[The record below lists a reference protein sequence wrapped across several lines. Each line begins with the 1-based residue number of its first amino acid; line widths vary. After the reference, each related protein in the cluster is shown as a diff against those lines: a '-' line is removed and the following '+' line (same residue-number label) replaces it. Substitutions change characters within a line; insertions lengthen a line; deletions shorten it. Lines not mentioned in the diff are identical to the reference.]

1 MINSSFNLSTLNSGW
16 QALLTIFASVCYNM
30 SLLSK
35 KRGSTVAHA
44 PSGTSRRVSHPHPRK
59 QLQFMRVCFLTG
71 RNVII
76 LFAFFLLPALGLTG
90 CRSAPNLPAKSSKEY
105 NDTVRAFY
113 VGLAALQVGDDVRAE
128 SELTKATQLAPDEPA
143 SWANLGLLNLRQ
155 RNLDKA
161 AERLEKARTL
171 APDNSRI
178 HVLLAI
184 LESNRGR
191 LAEAITNL
199 RRSIELDPKNLK
211 ALYMLAEEIERQNDE
226 AGADEAQQLYS
237 KILELQ
243 PDNLAVQLE
252 ATRIAAK
259 RNDAGTLKTLVARI
273 NERSAVW
280 PPEVQQQF
288 KALQD
293 AAAGVD
299 ARAAA
304 TRVAFLRNVLVRV
317 PEYRSSLAA
326 VKMSPG
332 EDAEPFTQFIRLEN
346 PIFTPA
352 PPDEALTFNS
362 EPIAEFQSGKWDWIG
377 AISLNGEGA
386 PTVAVANGR
395 EVRLTSGATLP
406 FPGGA
411 KATPPNAHGILSV
424 DFNYDFKTDL
434 VLAGAG
440 GIRFFKQDSP
450 NSFIDVTAQTKLPPS
465 VTGFA
470 YLDVWAADIEAD
482 GDMDIIVPALD
493 GVSTELR
500 NNGDGTFTEAHPF
513 EGSKGLRD
521 FLWADID
528 ADGDADAALLDSRG
542 LQVYTNERGGQ
553 FRARSMPAEM
563 NTVRAI
569 SVADVNND
577 SVLDLLL
584 LQPDGTIRRLSD
596 KSEGQEWEMAEITR
610 LSDNANYLHRE
621 SFRLFAEDLD
631 NNGSLDLMLS
641 IPGPRDKSLCPPQ
654 CSTLFAWL
662 SDKDSKFKLLL
673 PPTPETD
680 TLSVADVNGDGRLD
694 LLGISTNSQATL
706 VTNRGAKKYHWQQI
720 RPRAKQATGDQRI
733 NSFGIGGEMEIRS
746 GLLVQKQLITGP
758 LVHFGL
764 GEQQSADVV
773 RIIWPNGSVRA
784 EFELKADETIL
795 AEQRLKGSC
804 PFLFAYDGKEMKF
817 VKDAVPWSSAIGLR
831 INTIGT
837 ARVEA
842 TEEWYKIGR
851 DQLVPRDG
859 YYDLRITAELWET
872 YYYDQLALVTVDH
885 PVGTEIFVDERFVIP
900 PAKLAITTVQTPR
913 KIARAVD
920 DTGQDVTAVV
930 SALDEKYLDT
940 FGRGQYQGVTRDHYV
955 EIDLG
960 EDAPQS
966 GPLFLIAHGWM
977 HPTDSSINV
986 AISQG
991 QNYKPAPLSL
1001 EVPDGHGGWVVARP
1015 NLGFPAGRKKISL
1028 FDLTDVFRPNTP
1040 RRLRL
1045 RTNLEIFWDKLEW
1058 AQTSPGAELRTTKLN
1073 ADVADLHY
1081 RGYSVI
1087 NQPDTSSPEVP
1098 DYNRIAASK
1107 QIWRDLVGYYTRFGD
1122 VRELLMTADDRYVIM
1137 NAGDELTFRFKA
1149 QPPPPEGW
1157 VRDYLIV
1164 GDGWIK
1170 DGDYNSGHSK
1180 TVLPLPHHDEQAYTT
1195 PPGRLEDEWVYRRYP
1210 QDWQTYHTRYI
1221 TPEIFQNALRLPKR
1235 K

>member
-1 MINSSFNLSTLNSGW
+1 MRLRFVIN
-16 QALLTIFASVCYNM
+16 
-30 SLLSK
+30 
-35 KRGSTVAHA
+35 
-44 PSGTSRRVSHPHPRK
+44 
-59 QLQFMRVCFLTG
+59 
-71 RNVII
+71 RNAII
-76 LFAFFLLPALGLTG
+76 LSAVFLLLVLGLAG
-90 CRSAPNLPAKSSKEY
+90 CRSAPNLPAKSAKEY

-155 RNLDKA
+155 RNLDA
-161 AERLEKARTL
+161 AGERLEKARTL
-171 APDNSRI
+171 APNNSRI
-178 HVLLAI
+178 HMLLAI

-191 LAEAITNL
+191 LTEAVNNL
-199 RRSIELDPKNLK
+199 RKAIELDAKNLK
-211 ALYMLAEEIERQNDE
+211 ALYMLAEETERQSDE
-226 AGADEAQQLYS
+226 ASASEVQQLFS

-252 ATRIAAK
+252 TTRIAAK
-259 RNDAGTLKTLVARI
+259 RSDTVALKNLVARI
-273 NERSAVW
+273 GERAGAW
-280 PPEVQQQF
+280 PPEVQQQL

-293 AAAGVD
+293 AVASGD
-299 ARAAA
+299 TRAAA

-317 PEYRSSLAA
+317 PEYRSSLAF

-332 EDAEPFTQFIRLEN
+332 EDAEPFTQFLRLEN
-346 PIFTPA
+346 PVFTPA
-352 PPDEALTFNS
+352 PPDETLSFNA
-362 EPIAEFQSGKWDWIG
+362 EPISEFQQSKWDWID

-395 EVRLTSGATLP
+395 EVRLASGATLP

-411 KATPPNAHGILSV
+411 NASPPALHGILQI

-440 GIRFFKQDSP
+440 GIRFFRQDSP
-450 NSFIDVTAQTKLPPS
+450 NSFVDVTAQTKLPS
-465 VTGFA
+465 SLTNIAYTGA
-470 YLDVWAADIEAD
+470 WAADLEAD
-482 GDMDIIVPALD
+482 GDMDIIVPASND
-493 GVSTELR
+493 ATTELR
-500 NNGDGTFTEAHPF
+500 NNGDGTFTEARLF
-513 EGSKGLRD
+513 EGSMRLHD
-521 FLWADID
+521 FLWADLD

-553 FRARSMPAEM
+553 FIARSMPNEM
-563 NTVRAI
+563 RSIGAI

-577 SVLDLLL
+577 SQLDLLL
-584 LQPDGTIRRLSD
+584 LQHDGAIQRLSD
-596 KSEGQEWEMAEITR
+596 KAEGREWERAEIAR
-610 LSDNANYLHRE
+610 ASISPKAIPP
-621 SFRLFAEDLD
+621 SQLFSADLD
-631 NNGSLDLMLS
+631 NNGSLDLTLS
-641 IPGPRDKSLCPPQ
+641 LDGSPDNPV
-654 CSTLFAWL
+654 WL
-662 SDKDSKFKLLL
+662 SDAGGNLKQVNSTKGALIF
-673 PPTPETD
+673 
-680 TLSVADVNGDGRLD
+680 SIADLTGDGRLD
-694 LLGISTNSQATL
+694 LLALSAEGQPLRLI
-706 VTNRGAKKYHWQQI
+706 NRGSKNYHWQQI
-720 RPRAKQATGDQRI
+720 RPRAKEATGDQRI

-746 GLLVQKQLITGP
+746 GLLVQKQLITAP

-764 GEQQSADVV
+764 GEQTNADVV

-784 EFELKADETIL
+784 EFDLKADETIL

-804 PFLFAYDGKEMKF
+804 PFLFAYNGKEMKF

-831 INTIGT
+831 INTLGT
-837 ARVEA
+837 ARIEA

-872 YYYDQLALVTVDH
+872 YYYDQLALMTVDH

-900 PAKLAITTVQTPR
+900 PAKLAITTVSTPR

-930 SALDEKYLDT
+930 SELDEKYLDT
-940 FGRGQYQGVTRDHYV
+940 FGRGQYQGITRDHYV

-986 AISQG
+986 AVSQG
-991 QNYKPAPLSL
+991 QNYKAAPLSL

-1045 RTNLEIFWDKLEW
+1045 RTNLEIFWDMLEW
-1058 AQTSPGAELRTTKLN
+1058 AQTSPGAELRTMKLN

-1098 DYNRIAASK
+1098 DYNRIASSK
-1107 QIWRDLVGYYTRFGD
+1107 QVWRDLVGYYTRFGD
-1122 VRELLMTADDRYVIM
+1122 VRELLTAADDRYVIM
-1137 NAGDELTFRFKA
+1137 NAGDEMTFRFA
-1149 QPPPPEGW
+1149 VQPPPPEGW
-1157 VRDYLIV
+1157 VRDYIII

-1180 TVLPLPHHDEQAYTT
+1180 TVLPLPYHDEQEYTT
-1195 PPGRLEDEWVYRRYP
+1195 APTRLEDELVYRRNP

-1221 TPEIFQNALRLPKR
+1221 TPEVFQNALRLPKR

>member
-1 MINSSFNLSTLNSGW
+1 MRLCFVTSRN
-16 QALLTIFASVCYNM
+16 VR
-30 SLLSK
+30 LLS
-35 KRGSTVAHA
+35 V
-44 PSGTSRRVSHPHPRK
+44 
-59 QLQFMRVCFLTG
+59 L
-71 RNVII
+71 
-76 LFAFFLLPALGLTG
+76 FLLLALAG
-90 CRSAPNLPAKSSKEY
+90 CRSAPNLPAKSAKEY

-171 APDNSRI
+171 APDNSRV

-191 LAEAITNL
+191 LTEAITNL
-199 RRSIELDPKNLK
+199 RKAIELDPKNLK
-211 ALYMLAEEIERQNDE
+211 ALYMLAEEAERQGEE
-226 AGADEAQQLYS
+226 ASVREAQQLFS

-259 RNDAGTLKTLVARI
+259 RNDAETLKTLVARI
-273 NERSAVW
+273 NERAGAW

-293 AAAGVD
+293 AAAGGD
-299 ARAAA
+299 PRAAA

-317 PEYRSSLAA
+317 PEYRSSLAS

-332 EDAEPFTQFIRLEN
+332 EDAEPFTQFLRLEN
-346 PIFTPA
+346 PVFTPA

-395 EVRLTSGATLP
+395 EVRLASGATLP
-406 FPGGA
+406 FPVGSDTTLPTSD
-411 KATPPNAHGILSV
+411 KILAM
-424 DFNYDFKTDL
+424 DFNYDFKTDI
-434 VLAGAG
+434 VLANEG
-440 GIRFFKQDSP
+440 GLRLFRQDNP
-450 NSFIDVTAQTKLPPS
+450 NAFSDVTAQAGLPNS
-465 VTGFA
+465 LTQAA
-470 YLDVWAADIEAD
+470 YSGAWAADIEAD
-482 GDMDIIVPALD
+482 GDLDIVLRARDDDMVLGAKNDPPL
-493 GVSTELR
+493 VLR
-500 NNGDGTFTEAHPF
+500 NNGDGTFKESHPF
-513 EGSKGLRD
+513 EGATSIGK
-521 FLWADID
+521 FIWADLD
-528 ADGDADAALLDSRG
+528 ADGDADAAFLDVGVLR
-542 LQVYTNERGGQ
+542 VYANERGGQ
-553 FRARSMPAEM
+553 FRARGMPPNM
-563 NTVRAI
+563 I
-569 SVADVNND
+569 SAMALSVGDVNSD
-577 SVLDLLL
+577 GLLDLLI
-584 LQPDGTIRRLSD
+584 LQQDGIIQRLSD
-596 KSEGQEWEMAEITR
+596 TGEGRDWEIAEIAR
-610 LSDNANYLHRE
+610 LPDSSSSLQRN
-621 SFRLFAEDLD
+621 FRLLVADLD
-631 NNGSLDLMLS
+631 NNGSLDLVAPSSMGGDLLN
-641 IPGPRDKSLCPPQ
+641 RDSNGGL
-654 CSTLFAWL
+654 LWL
-662 SDKDSKFKLLL
+662 SDQNGKFKLLKEWQNA
-673 PPTPETD
+673 PIF
-680 TLSVADVNGDGRLD
+680 SIADVNGDGQLD
-694 LLGISTNSQATL
+694 LLGLSAEGQPLRLA
-706 VTNRGAKKYHWQQI
+706 NRGSKNYHWQQI

-764 GEQQSADVV
+764 GEQTNADVV
-773 RIIWPNGSVRA
+773 RIVWPNGSVRA
-784 EFELKADETIL
+784 EFDLKADETIL

-804 PFLFAYDGKEMKF
+804 PFLFAYNGKEMKF

-831 INTIGT
+831 INTLGT

-885 PVGTEIFVDERFVIP
+885 PLGTEIFVDERFVIP
-900 PAKLAITTVQTPR
+900 PAKLAITTVSTPHN
-913 KIARAVD
+913 IARAVD
-920 DTGQDVTAVV
+920 DNGQDVTAVV

-960 EDAPQS
+960 TDAPQS

-991 QNYKPAPLSL
+991 QNDKPAPLSL
-1001 EVPDGHGGWVVARP
+1001 EVPDGRGGWVVARP
-1015 NLGFPAGRKKISL
+1015 NMGFPAGRKKISL

-1058 AQTSPGAELRTTKLN
+1058 AQSLPGAELRTTKLN
-1073 ADVADLHY
+1073 PDVADLHY

-1087 NQPDTSSPEVP
+1087 NQPNSSSPEVP
-1098 DYNRIAASK
+1098 EYNRIAASK

-1122 VRELLMTADDRYVIM
+1122 VRELLMAADDRYVIM
-1137 NAGDELTFRFKA
+1137 NAGDELTFRFPA
-1149 QPPPPEGW
+1149 QPPPAEGW
-1157 VRDYLIV
+1157 VRDFLII

-1195 PPGRLEDEWVYRRYP
+1195 TPGRLEDERVYRRYP

-1221 TPEIFQNALRLPKR
+1221 TPEIFQNALRPPKQ

>member
-1 MINSSFNLSTLNSGW
+1 MRACFITVRNVITLSTL
-16 QALLTIFASVCYNM
+16 
-30 SLLSK
+30 
-35 KRGSTVAHA
+35 
-44 PSGTSRRVSHPHPRK
+44 
-59 QLQFMRVCFLTG
+59 
-71 RNVII
+71 
-76 LFAFFLLPALGLTG
+76 FLLPALCLAG
-90 CRSAPNLPAKSSKEY
+90 CKSTPNLPAKSAKEY

-155 RNLDKA
+155 RNLDAA

-191 LAEAITNL
+191 FAEAISNL
-199 RRSIELDPKNLK
+199 RKAVELDAKNLK
-211 ALYMLAEEIERQNDE
+211 ALYMLAEETERQNDE
-226 AGADEAQQLYS
+226 ASANEVQQLYS

-259 RNDAGTLKTLVARI
+259 RNDAATLKTLVARI
-273 NERSAVW
+273 GERAGAW

-288 KALQD
+288 KALQET
-293 AAAGVD
+293 AAGGD

-332 EDAEPFTQFIRLEN
+332 EDAEPFTQFLRLEN
-346 PIFTPA
+346 PAFTPA
-352 PPDEALTFNS
+352 SPDDALNFNA
-362 EPIAEFQSGKWDWIG
+362 EPITELQQSKWDWIG

-386 PTVAVANGR
+386 PVVAVANGR
-395 EVRLTSGATLP
+395 EVRLSNGATLP

-411 KATPPNAHGILSV
+411 KATPPAQHGILAV

-440 GIRFFKQDSP
+440 GIRFFRQDSA
-450 NSFIDVTAQTKLPPS
+450 NAFVDVTAQTKLPAS
-465 VTGFA
+465 LTGFA
-470 YLDVWAADIEAD
+470 YLGVWAADIEAD
-482 GDMDIIVPALD
+482 GDMDIIVPALG
-493 GVSTELR
+493 GVTTELR
-500 NNGDGTFTEAHPF
+500 NNGDGTFTEARLF
-513 EGSKGLRD
+513 EGSTGLRD
-521 FLWADID
+521 FLWADVD
-528 ADGDADAALLDSRG
+528 ADGDADAALLDARG

-553 FRARSMPAEM
+553 FRARTMPTEM

-584 LQPDGTIRRLSD
+584 LQPDGTIKRLSD
-596 KSEGQEWEMAEITR
+596 KAEGQEWETAEIAR
-610 LSDNANYLHRE
+610 SPFSPNSLS
-621 SFRLFAEDLD
+621 AEVPFPLLAADLD
-631 NNGSLDLMLS
+631 NNGSIDLALS
-641 IPGPRDKSLCPPQ
+641 LQGWGGNLV
-654 CSTLFAWL
+654 WL
-662 SDKDSKFKLLL
+662 SDASSNFKLVK
-673 PPTPETD
+673 TEKTERVF
-680 TLSVADVNGDGRLD
+680 SVADVTGDGRLD
-694 LLGISTNSQATL
+694 LLGLSAEGQAIRL
-706 VTNRGAKKYHWQQI
+706 INRGAKNYHWQQV
-720 RPRAKQATGDQRI
+720 RPRAKEATGDQRI

-764 GEQQSADVV
+764 GEQANADVV
-773 RIIWPNGSVRA
+773 RIVWPNGSVRA
-784 EFELKADETIL
+784 EFDLKADETIL

-804 PFLFAYDGKEMKF
+804 PFLFAYNGHEMKF

-831 INTIGT
+831 INTLGT

-872 YYYDQLALVTVDH
+872 YYYDQLALMTVDH

-900 PAKLAITTVQTPR
+900 PAKLAITTVSTPR

-920 DTGQDVTAVV
+920 DNGQDVTEVV
-930 SALDEKYLDT
+930 SELDEKYLDT
-940 FGRGQYQGVTRDHYV
+940 FGRGQYQGITRDHYV

-960 EDAPQS
+960 TDAPQS

-991 QNYKPAPLSL
+991 QNYKAKPLSL
-1001 EVPDGHGGWVVARP
+1001 EVPDGHGGWVVAKP

-1058 AQTSPGAELRTTKLN
+1058 ARSLPDAQLRTTKLN
-1073 ADVADLHY
+1073 PDVADLHY

-1087 NQPDTSSPEVP
+1087 NQPNTSSPEVP
-1098 DYNRIAASK
+1098 DYNRLASSK
-1107 QIWRDLVGYYTRFGD
+1107 QIWRDLIGYYTRFGD
-1122 VRELLMTADDRYVIM
+1122 VRELLLAADDRYVIM
-1137 NAGDELTFRFKA
+1137 NAGDEMTFRFPVQP
-1149 QPPPPEGW
+1149 QPPAGF
-1157 VRDYLIV
+1157 VRDFVIV

-1180 TVLPLPHHDEQAYTT
+1180 TVLPLPYHAEQEYTST
-1195 PPGRLEDEWVYRRYP
+1195 PAGLEDELVYRRHP
-1210 QDWQTYHTRYI
+1210 QDWQTYHTRYV
-1221 TPEIFQNALRLPKR
+1221 TPEVFQNALRLPTR